1 MPPINVTIDTKVT
14 APYETSVNLFLVPP
28 GAIVVKISGNDELYA
43 LCFASDNLTGTLNGV
58 ISATGN
64 GIETYGIMFANNV
77 NLIFSA
83 GKAAVTVNSSQN
95 AYGVWGGTA
104 QMSAAAGPLGGTVN
118 VTAKSLGDATAVGFE
133 TEADFGSLLAMTVS
147 AVATGGV
154 NANATGFDYEIG
166 ANAGFDDKF
175 KLTAKAQAGS
185 GGASARAASDR
196 LTVVGVLAGTVSVV
210 ADAAKGSLASAVGFA
225 DLAGITDVSDKFKL
239 TVTAKAGS
247 RNATAYGMS
256 GSLGLSGILSGAITV
271 TANAVKG
278 GNATNYGI
286 VKIDGASLISD
297 KFKLGATAK
306 AGVGFALAY
315 GLTSSIRVLGVASGN
330 FTVNAD
336 AVKGTNATAF
346 GALSMTAGSV
356 GDKFKLGVT
365 AKAGSGAAY
374 AQGLGNSSV
383 VAGAVSG
390 NFTVSADAAKGTS
403 AEAAGINGIN
413 CANISDKFKLNV
425 SAKAGSGTATAKG
438 FFNQSQ
444 LGGVLAGVIT
454 IAADA
459 SKGTGAYAYGTVGVA
474 GVSNM
479 SDQFKLNVSAK
490 AGTATASACG
500 VYGDLALTGAGILSG
515 TIVVSAAALKG
526 ADAGAV
532 GIDGH
537 INAGNISDKFKL
549 TVTAN
554 AGLGVANAQG
564 FSSNNSFS
572 GTISGTFAVAAEG
585 DEAHVYGI
593 AETVADSIS
602 DKFNLNLSAE
612 AVGRGAYAYGMMDL
626 QVSNTLSGSISVF
639 ADASKGTDAEA
650 SGITDFSA
658 GSVGEFFTLAVS
670 AQSGS
675 GKASALGLG
684 VDSITGGLNGTVT
697 VAAESVAGTAEA
709 IGCKMLSGSLFSVMQ
724 TSVVTAVAQ
733 TSSVSEYAIA
743 AGLSG
748 GSGKIDVKGLLAVTA
763 AGSHSIAYGVRLDRI
778 LSGSYVDGVISAVG
792 GQAYGVCS
800 GDGSVLVVN
809 GGIYAG
815 TAGNATVIA
824 KTLQKSVGSY
834 KSAAALNKNASLAV
848 QMGDDSTLTLG
859 KGSVMV
865 GDVSMGSDS
874 TVNLSTGA
882 QLYGGVGMSAG
893 NVNITLDAMLE
904 KAAMVNLSSAG
915 AGVFAPASGV
925 SISVTANAGTQT
937 GSYVLLAGND
947 LSDLDHVNFDTLY
960 HLSGFAANDLV
971 ASWQLDHGKTDTLTL
986 IVSENPNI
994 IILGSQP
1001 FGGANSLMSVPPLSD
1016 DLLAIGD
1023 GAWQH
1028 TTLA

>member
-14 APYETSVNLFLVPP
+14 APYETSVNLFLIPP
-28 GAIVVKISGNDELYA
+28 GSIIVNVSGNDELYA
-43 LCFASDNLTGTLNGV
+43 LCFASDNLTGALNGV

-64 GIETYGIMFANNV
+64 GIETYGIKFANNV

-83 GKAAVTVNSSQN
+83 GKAAITVNSSQN

-104 QMSAAAGPLGGTVN
+104 QMSAAAGPLGGAVK

-133 TEADFGSLLAMTVS
+133 ALADFDSLLAMTVS
-147 AVATGGV
+147 TVATGGV

-175 KLTAKAQAGS
+175 KLTAKAKAGS

-196 LTVVGVLAGTVSVV
+196 LAVVGALAGTVSVV
-210 ADAAKGSLASAVGFA
+210 ADAAKGSWASAVGFFSIS
-225 DLAGITDVSDKFKL
+225 GITDISDKFKL

-247 RNATAYGMS
+247 RDATAYGMS
-256 GSLGLSGILSGAITV
+256 GSLGLSGALSGAITV
-271 TANAVKG
+271 TANAAKG
-278 GNATNYGI
+278 GNAKNYGI

-297 KFKLGATAK
+297 KFKLGVTAK
-306 AGVGFALAY
+306 AGVGLALAY
-315 GLTSSIRVLGVASGN
+315 GLTDSIRVLGGASGN

-374 AQGLGNSSV
+374 AQGLGNTSV

-403 AEAAGINGIN
+403 AEAAAINGIN
-413 CANISDKFKLNV
+413 CGSIGDQFKLNV

-438 FFNQSQ
+438 FFRQSQ
-444 LGGVLAGVIT
+444 LNGVLAGVIT
-454 IAADA
+454 ISADA

-474 GVSNM
+474 GVSDM

-490 AGTATASACG
+490 AGTATASAWG
-500 VYGDLALTGAGILSG
+500 VYGDLSLTGGGTLSG
-515 TIVVSAAALKG
+515 TIIVAAAALKG

-537 INAGNISDKFKL
+537 INAGNVSDKFKL

-554 AGLGVANAQG
+554 AGPGVAIAQG
-564 FSSNNSFS
+564 FSSSNSFS
-572 GTISGTFAVAAEG
+572 GAISGTFAVAAEG
-585 DEAHVYGI
+585 DEAQVYGI

-602 DKFNLNLSAE
+602 DKFNLNLSAQ
-612 AVGRGAYAYGMMDL
+612 AGAGGAYAYGMMDL
-626 QVSNTLSGSISVF
+626 QVSNTLSGSIAVL
-639 ADASKGTDAEA
+639 ADASMGTNAEA
-650 SGITDFSA
+650 CGITDFSA

-670 AQSGS
+670 AQAGS
-675 GKASALGLG
+675 GKASALGMG
-684 VDSITGGLNGTVT
+684 VEGITDGLNGTVT
-697 VAAESVAGTAEA
+697 VAAESVAGAAEA
-709 IGCKMLSGSLFSVMQ
+709 IGCKILSGSLFSVMQ
-724 TSVVTAVAQ
+724 TSIVTAVAK

-748 GSGKIDVKGLLAVTA
+748 GSGKIDVEGLLAVTA
-763 AGSHSIAYGVRLDRI
+763 AGSHSIAYGVRLDQI

-792 GQAYGVCS
+792 GQAYGVCG
-800 GDGSVLVVN
+800 GDGSLLTVN

-815 TAGNATVIA
+815 TAGNAAAIA
-824 KTLQKSVGSY
+824 KSLHKAAGSY
-834 KSAAALNKNASLAV
+834 KSAATLNKNADLAV
-848 QMGDDSTLTLG
+848 MIGDDSILNLSQG
-859 KGSVMV
+859 CVV
-865 GDVSMGSDS
+865 IGDVSMGSDS

-882 QLYGGVGMSAG
+882 QLYGGIGMSAG
-893 NVNITLDAMLE
+893 NVNITVDAMLD

-915 AGVFAPASGV
+915 AGVFAPGSGV
-925 SISVTANAGTQT
+925 TISVTADAGTQV
-937 GSYVLLAGND
+937 GSYVLLAGSD
-947 LSDLDHVNFDTLY
+947 LSALDGVNFNTLY

-986 IVSENPNI
+986 IVSESPNV

-1001 FGGANSLMSVPPLSD
+1001 FGGANSLLSAPPVTD
-1016 DLLAIGD
+1016 HLLTIGD
-1023 GAWQH
+1023 SAWQH
-1028 TTLA
+1028 TTLV